1 MSLISRLVGELRSR
15 LAEPEQRNAARES
28 DPWLFVSIN
37 THEHRARDWS
47 ATGAC
52 IQSCAEDLAIGQIV
66 SGQLR
71 WHKRGTGHAFTAEVM
86 RLDPSG
92 EVALRWLAL
101 PEAILEIME
110 PPEG

>member
-1 MSLISRLVGELRSR
+1 MSLISRLVGQLRSR
-15 LAEPEQRNAARES
+15 LAEPELRNAARES

-37 THEHRARDWS
+37 AHEHRARDWS

-52 IQSCAEDLAIGQIV
+52 IQNCAEDLTIGQIV

-71 WHKRGTGHAFTAEVM
+71 WHKRETGHAFTAEVM
-86 RLDPSG
+86 RIDQSG

-101 PEAILEIME
+101 PDVILSAME